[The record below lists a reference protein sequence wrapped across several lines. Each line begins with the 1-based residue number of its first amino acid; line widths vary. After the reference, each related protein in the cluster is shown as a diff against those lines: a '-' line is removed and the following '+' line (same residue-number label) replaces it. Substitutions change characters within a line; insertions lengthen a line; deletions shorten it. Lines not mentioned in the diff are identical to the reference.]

1 MTWIHT
7 FRLPRELVPML
18 GRSTDLVGRMS
29 PVLACLLSHGHAFS
43 GSLEN
48 SPSTASPEKSIED
61 GAHADSAK
69 DTDPLTSVDVSRA
82 VIQYNP

>member
-1 MTWIHT
+1 M
-7 FRLPRELVPML
+7 RLPLSFTPIM
-18 GRSTDLVGRMS
+18 GRSTDLVGSIS
-29 PVLACLLSHGHAFS
+29 PVLACLLSHVHAFS

-48 SPSTASPEKSIED
+48 SPSTESPEKSIED

-82 VIQYNP
+82 VTQ